1 MLRLALLALSL
12 WILTQCGVPQQVQDS
27 IRYGDT
33 EQQVLQKVGKR
44 PYYTYFDRDLTVWQY
59 GGSTF
64 SSSWYL
70 VFESGRVVK
79 RDYGFFNQASP
90 SSVSNPT
97 SPSIPTTPYPRPIPP
112 GGGVGIP
119 TPIPLPPSHVADEQW
134 LDGILSQIDKAFLS
148 DRMAIVE
155 RAVLTRAFTPR
166 QAARVI
172 NKFSFND
179 DKQKALRLLVPA
191 LINCDD
197 LSPLYEIFRFHGERQ
212 EVDQL
217 VLSEL
222 KRRQQWQHQNHYPPI
237 GYGQGST
244 SAPIGAIPP
253 TYPFP
258 VEAEEQWLPQLLG
271 QIDKAFSDERLAVV
285 ERASLTRVFTPRQAA
300 RVINKFPFEDEKRQ
314 ALRLLIPAL
323 IQCDDLSPLYKIF
336 PFSDDKEEIDRLV
349 LEMLKRRQE
358 QYKYH

>member
-1 MLRLALLALSL
+1 MLRLALLTLSL

-90 SSVSNPT
+90 SSVSN
-97 SPSIPTTPYPRPIPP
+97 
-112 GGGVGIP
+112 P

-222 KRRQQWQHQNHYPPI
+222 KRRQQWHEHNYRPPL
-237 GYGQGST
+237 GYGQYPP
-244 SAPIGAIPP
+244 SAPIASLPP
-253 TYPFP
+253 TYPLLA
-258 VEAEEQWLPQLLG
+258 EAEEQWLPQLLG

-300 RVINKFPFEDEKRQ
+300 RVINKFPFEDEKRK

>member
-1 MLRLALLALSL
+1 MLRLALLTLSL

-64 SSSWYL
+64 SVNWYL
-70 VFESGRVVK
+70 VFEAGRVVK
-79 RDYGFFNQASP
+79 RDYGFFKQASP
-90 SSVSNPT
+90 STGSTPT
-97 SPSIPTTPYPRPIPP
+97 SPSIPTTPYPSPIPP
-112 GGGVGIP
+112 GVGAGTP
-119 TPIPLPPSHVADEQW
+119 TPIPLPPSHIADEQW

-155 RAVLTRAFTPR
+155 RAALTRAFTPR

-179 DKQKALRLLVPA
+179 DKKKALRLLIPA
-191 LINCDD
+191 LIHCDD

-212 EVDQL
+212 EIDQL

-222 KRRQQWQHQNHYPPI
+222 KRRQQWYGHNHRPPL
-237 GYGQGST
+237 GYGQYPPST
-244 SAPIGAIPP
+244 PIATLPP
-253 TYPFP
+253 TYPYQA
-258 VEAEEQWLPQLLG
+258 EAEEQWLPQLLR
-271 QIDKAFSDERLAVV
+271 QIDEAFSDERLAVV
-285 ERASLTRVFTPRQAA
+285 ERACLTRVFTPRQAA

-314 ALRLLIPAL
+314 VLRLLIPAL

-349 LEMLKRRQE
+349 LEALKRRQGR
-358 QYKYH
+358 Y